1 MPSDSLPPL
10 HPPPSQTARGPGWAK
25 HRGDT
30 CTQSPP
36 CWQACSAAERKGER
50 ECVHA
55 HVHVQ
60 ESVYMRTVGRTWCC
74 STAAPPACCPL
85 SLSPS
90 LALALSRSRA
100 LSRIVPTP
108 STYTLHP
115 NRTLHTH
122 ASHATP
128 FPHEYLNSRGGPGGD
143 VGGGLGHRGV
153 RRPDLSLRM
162 HGPSLSLPAQRAR
175 VQIVQC
181 RCLASLGFCRGL
193 AGGREEGEADRQIE

>member
-1 MPSDSLPPL
+1 MGKTPGGHMHAIPPVL
-10 HPPPSQTARGPGWAK
+10 AGVQRSRKKG
-25 HRGDT
+25 
-30 CTQSPP
+30 
-36 CWQACSAAERKGER
+36 RKGVCACACTCAR

-55 HVHVQ
+55 HGWTHLVLLN
-60 ESVYMRTVGRTWCC
+60 RCATR
-74 STAAPPACCPL
+74 L
-85 SLSPS
+85 LPS

-143 VGGGLGHRGV
+143 VGGGLGDRGV

-193 AGGREEGEADRQIE
+193 AGGREEGEAVDGGI